1 MKTMKYFK
9 RKKRV
14 AGISLVLSVALVFNM
29 ALPGLVFAQ
38 DAGCGCGYSLEDGKC
53 PYCDPGGNQDR
64 VEDGKNKT
72 KDPIDTKTGS
82 NYFTEERLSIP
93 CPGISLKLDLKYQ
106 SVSSRP
112 DHGFL
117 GKGWLHD
124 YEWSMDVQGDRASL
138 YTGDGRKY
146 VFMESTGNT
155 YLTPES
161 KNWTLEEN
169 GTGYDV
175 GMPGGM
181 VYNFDST
188 GKLSVIHDAWG
199 NEVGCS
205 YGANGCLE
213 TVAHSNG
220 RQLVFS
226 NQWHAASSE
235 WRVASIA
242 VPDGASL
249 AFAFNADGQFT
260 QVVEQ
265 VDSTTYTSRYQYAN
279 GVLTNKINGAG
290 FEYAYEY
297 LAGTSRG
304 TSLSVDGYY
313 GHTVDYDAPD
323 SSIVSYDL
331 GGANQVYRY
340 ARNND
345 GTLGTKYGPA
355 HTVAQTTALGTR
367 YSYAENE
374 VDTTEETQ
382 FDDAAGATWS
392 DWKLYDDAHNVTNQA
407 VSYGTTTP
415 VQQFSVEYDPLWQL
429 PTAFVDAEGTR
440 TETVYTNGSP
450 LVEKAFHSA
459 TESFDTHYSYTTNGL
474 VHAITNANEHVTTF
488 GYDAMGNQ
496 TSAAAELGPIIT
508 NTYDTLGFVQRTEK
522 LSESGFS
529 TGRITQY
536 DNDAKGRLVQTTF
549 ADGLTSSNAF
559 NALGYLTNSVDRAGR
574 VTDYTYAPTKKLTSN
589 TRYLNEGG
597 SNTPVRIG
605 YDLDEQV
612 NVLRISEPRGRY
624 VESYQLDIQERVT
637 SVTNIESQIMTFD
650 YSVGDFVTQMVRF
663 DGSTITN
670 TYDTAGRKET
680 VTYNPGSANP
690 VAINQS
696 CYTDGELKTI
706 SDGFSSVSNSYDRLN
721 RLTNQ
726 VVQIGNKNSEIANAF
741 DPVGNVTNT
750 VISTDSSDLVD
761 YSYEYDA
768 AERLKEISRKDAEA
782 QRFVYEYNTDNGQV
796 ASVSN
801 TVSGI
806 TCSYEYD
813 LMDRATNIAYR
824 TSSGSL
830 IRSLDYEYNA
840 VSMIVQ
846 KRISNSEQ
854 GAPNSEVSYVYDSLD
869 RLVHESCTAG
879 FQPASSAVYQYDLAG
894 NRLSKTTDGLATTYT
909 LGSGNRLASSSVTA
923 TNLLFVS
930 GSANELIGTDP
941 RWGELWITNMTSGA
955 FVVPSVNG
963 NSFFAEIPAM
973 TGQTNALHV
982 AIRDRAGNMGY
993 ATTDLYAP
1001 AAGGTT
1007 SSSSYQYDAAGC
1019 MTNLNGA
1026 SIGWDERYRLTNV
1039 DGASSSIEYEYD
1051 VLNRK
1056 TARIEGTDAEYYIYD
1071 GNQIV
1076 ADVDASGNLLRTYVW
1091 GSGIDNLL
1099 AFTDHTTTNTY
1110 YPIKDHQ
1117 NTVIALADDSGSVVE
1132 SYEYDAYGS
1141 TKVFDATGIELSESA
1156 VGNRYCFQG
1165 REIDWDT
1172 GLYYFR
1178 ARWYNPDTGRWL
1190 SKDPIGLAGGL
1201 NLYVFVDNNPV
1212 NLTDPMGLE
1221 GAGGFSPDIGTTVAG
1236 FGAAA
1241 WRGAVVGGAFGG
1253 LVGAGWGIAIAI
1265 IAIKA
1270 GDVVDVNSGGE
1281 GDSCKPRTWDPSSH
1295 VDGIS
1300 HG

>member
-1 MKTMKYFK
+1 MKTMKYFR

-14 AGISLVLSVALVFNM
+14 AEISLVLSVALVLNM

-38 DAGCGCGYSLEDGKC
+38 DAGCGCGYPLEDGEC
-53 PYCDPGGNQDR
+53 PYCDPGGNPDR
-64 VEDGKNKT
+64 VERVEGGKHAT
-72 KDPIDTKTGS
+72 TDPIDTKTGS

-112 DHGFL
+112 DEGLL

-124 YEWSMDVQGDRASL
+124 YEWSLDVQEDRAVL
-138 YTGDGRKY
+138 YTGDGQKY
-146 VFMESTGNT
+146 VFIESTGST
-155 YLTPES
+155 YLSPES
-161 KNWTLEEN
+161 NNWTLEEN
-169 GTGYDV
+169 GTVYDA
-175 GMPGGM
+175 GMPGGT
-181 VYNFDST
+181 VYSFYST
-188 GKLSVIHDAWG
+188 GKLSAIHDAWG
-199 NEVGCS
+199 NQVNCS
-205 YGANGCLE
+205 YGANDCLE

-226 NQWHAASSE
+226 NQWHAANSE

-249 AFAFNADGQFT
+249 TFTFNGDGQFT

-265 VDSTTYTSRYQYAN
+265 VGSTTYTSRYQYAN
-279 GVLTNKINGAG
+279 GVLTNKVNGAG

-313 GHTVDYDAPD
+313 GHTVDYTAPD
-323 SSIVSYDL
+323 TSDVCYDL

-340 ARNND
+340 ARNDD

-374 VDTTEETQ
+374 VDTTEETL
-382 FDDAAGATWS
+382 FDDATGATWS
-392 DWKLYDDAHNVTNQA
+392 DWKLYDDAHNVTNQS

-415 VQQFSVEYDPLWQL
+415 VQQLSTEYDPLWQL
-429 PTAFVDAEGTR
+429 PTAFVDAEGSR

-450 LVEKAFHSA
+450 LVKKAFHSA

-474 VHAITNANEHVTTF
+474 VRAITNANEHVTAF

-496 TSAAAELGPIIT
+496 ISAAAELGTITT
-508 NTYDTLGFVQRTEK
+508 NTYDTQGFVQSAEK

-536 DNDAKGRLVQTTF
+536 DNDAKGRLMQTTF

-559 NALGYLTNSVDRAGR
+559 NALGYLEKSIDRAGR
-574 VTDYTYAPTKKLTSN
+574 VTDYTYAPTKKLTSS
-589 TRYLNEGG
+589 TRYLSEGG

-624 VESYQLDIQERVT
+624 VESYQLDLQERVT
-637 SVTNIESQIMTFD
+637 SVTNIENQVMSFD
-650 YSVGDFVTQMVRF
+650 YSVGDFVVQEVRF

-690 VAINQS
+690 VTINHS
-696 CYTDGELKTI
+696 YYADGELKTV

-726 VVQIGNKNSEIANAF
+726 VAQIGNQKSEIANAF
-741 DPVGNVTNT
+741 DPVGNRTNS
-750 VISTDSSDLVD
+750 VISVGGSQVSATARSF
-761 YSYEYDA
+761 DA
-768 AERLKEISRKDAEA
+768 AERLKSITTETTE
-782 QRFVYEYNTDNGQV
+782 RFVYEYNTGNGQV

-813 LMDRATNIAYR
+813 LMDRTTNIAYR

-830 IRSLDYEYNA
+830 IRSLDYAYDA
-840 VSMIVQ
+840 VGMIKEKTIVDDA
-846 KRISNSEQ
+846 SNFVVH
-854 GAPNSEVSYVYDSLD
+854 GYTYDSLD
-869 RLVHESCTAG
+869 RLVNEARSG
-879 FQPASSAVYQYDLAG
+879 SVSSAYSVVYQYDLAG

-909 LGSGNRLASSSVTA
+909 LGAGNRLDSSSVAA

-955 FVVPSVNG
+955 SVVPSVNG

-973 TGQTNALHV
+973 AGQTNALHV

-1001 AAGGTT
+1001 SAGGTT

-1019 MTNLNGA
+1019 LTNLNGT
-1026 SIGWDERYRLTNV
+1026 SIGWDERYRLSNV
-1039 DGASSSIEYEYD
+1039 DGTSSSIEYEYD
-1051 VLNRK
+1051 VQGRR
-1056 TARIEGTDAEYYIYD
+1056 ASRIENGVTNYFVYD
-1071 GNQIV
+1071 GNQVV
-1076 ADVDASGNLLRTYVW
+1076 ADLDGSGNLLRTYVW
-1091 GSGIDNLL
+1091 GQGIDNLL
-1099 AFTDHTTTNTY
+1099 CLTDHTTTNTY

-1117 NTVIALADDSGSVVE
+1117 NSVIALADDSGSVVE
-1132 SYEYDAYGS
+1132 SYEYDAYGN
-1141 TKVFDATGIELSESA
+1141 TKVFNASGVELTESA
-1156 VGNRYCFQG
+1156 VGNRYGFQG

-1190 SKDPIGLAGGL
+1190 SKDPIGIAGGL
-1201 NLYVFVDNNPV
+1201 NQYVAFGNNPV
-1212 NLTDPMGLE
+1212 NFTDPMGESWGLVAAI
-1221 GAGGFSPDIGTTVAG
+1221 GAGVTALLITVAVVVTSPVTIT
-1236 FGAAA
+1236 AAA
-1241 WRGAVVGGAFGG
+1241 VA
-1253 LVGAGWGIAIAI
+1253 LTITAIATI
-1265 IAIKA
+1265 MDVKTGADKIDEAKDIFDKA
-1270 GDVVDVNSGGE
+1270 NNVFKERNELMEEIYGE
-1281 GDSCKPRTWDPSSH
+1281 
-1295 VDGIS
+1295 
-1300 HG
+1300 